1 MTRLTLSR
9 APVAAAAA
17 VAITDAGVLL
27 ALVIVMAVGLVLKW
41 RGCVWQDS
49 RESRPTVSSEL
60 ALS

>member
-1 MTRLTLSR
+1 MTRLKLSR

-41 RGCVWQDS
+41 HGCVWQDS
-49 RESRPTVSSEL
+49 RESRPTVGSEL